1 MKNSCR
7 LLIDPH
13 IKRLIREKQR
23 MKADQERW
31 RKVYLQINKL
41 KGEV

>member
-31 RKVYLQINKL
+31 IKIHSLVNRL
-41 KGEV
+41 KGE